1 MKHALLGLR
10 IFGVTLISLV
20 PAMVMMAAGW
30 PGALEPALF
39 AMGAAM
45 AGTVAGGFRF
55 GVVMSVTVGLAAVI
69 SMPLGSLSWAA
80 GAIMLVLGG
89 IYGFWA
95 SFGYTS
101 AAMLIPAL
109 VPYLIRDPPGI
120 FATGKPTIDAGYLAA
135 FFFIF
140 VISGIWA
147 SLVMSKLVLKGKSFP
162 GPTQRRRPAVIFGL
176 LLGAIAGVVVAI
188 AISVAPESQWA
199 WITLTMFL
207 LANPTGRIDPKQVR
221 DRVTGTV
228 IGLAVALLLS
238 NLNLGGA
245 ALAVLAVVLITSA
258 LVVRIEK
265 RPYWIFVMI
274 LTPAIVLMD
283 AAGSNAET
291 VAEQRLLFTLLG
303 ATITIAVTL
312 LGNFAWSKYLAK
324 HPNDVPSATAANAS
338 SDNSAN

>member
-10 IFGVTLISLV
+10 IFAVTLISLV
-20 PAMVMMAAGW
+20 PAWVMVAAGW
-30 PGALEPALF
+30 PGAIEPALF
-39 AMGAAM
+39 AMGAAT

-55 GVVMSVTVGLAAVI
+55 GVIMSITVALAAVI
-69 SMPLGSLSWAA
+69 SMPLGSYPWAV
-80 GAIMLVLGG
+80 GVIMILLGG
-89 IYGFWA
+89 LYGYW
-95 SFGYTS
+95 SSSGYTS

-120 FATGKPTIDAGYLAA
+120 FSTSQPTIDMGYLAA
-135 FFFIF
+135 FFFVF
-140 VISGIWA
+140 VVSGIWA
-147 SLVMSKLVLKGKSFP
+147 SLVMSKVVLKGKSFP

-176 LLGAIAGVVVAI
+176 VLGAIAGVVVAV
-188 AISVAPESQWA
+188 AINVAPSSQWA

-221 DRVTGTV
+221 DRVIGTV
-228 IGLAVALLLS
+228 TGLAAALLLS
-238 NLNLGGA
+238 GLDLSGA
-245 ALAVLAVVLITSA
+245 ALAAMAVLLITSA